1 MLPQGVSEELD
12 KVANKYQQRKKKKW
26 EKQKVKQAI
35 LALIIYLFMTIPNL
49 LFQKECKAT
58 LKKKKIQ
65 QHKTKNKWTKINDHH
80 IIHCYEL

>member
-1 MLPQGVSEELD
+1 MLPQGVNEELD
-12 KVANKYQQRKKKKW
+12 KVANKYQQRKEKKW

-58 LKKKKIQ
+58 LKKKKYNNIKQ
-65 QHKTKNKWTKINDHH
+65 KISGQK
-80 IIHCYEL
+80 